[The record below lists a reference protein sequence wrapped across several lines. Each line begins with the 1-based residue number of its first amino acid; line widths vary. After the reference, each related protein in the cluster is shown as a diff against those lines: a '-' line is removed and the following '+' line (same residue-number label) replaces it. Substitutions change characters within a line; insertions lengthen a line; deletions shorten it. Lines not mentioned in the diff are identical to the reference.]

1 MSIFNVF
8 AARIA
13 RGAGHPLIFIGAC
26 LFLIAWVAL
35 GPTLDYSNDW
45 QLVMT
50 TVTSIIPFLMVFIIQ
65 NTQNRDSQ
73 AMHIKLDE
81 LLRAIEEANTDFC
94 DLEERGDAELKR
106 LHAKYIKMASEA
118 KDSIMARKKRI
129 ETKEKFDETKKKKAD
144 K

>member
-26 LFLIAWVAL
+26 LFLIVWVAL
-35 GPTLDYSNDW
+35 GPSLDYSNDW

-118 KDSIMARKKRI
+118 KESIMAREKLI
-129 ETKEKFDETKKKKAD
+129 GAKEKLSETKKKKAH

>member
-13 RGAGHPLIFIGAC
+13 HGAGHPLIFISSC
-26 LFLIAWVAL
+26 LFLVIWVAL
-35 GPTLDYSNDW
+35 GPSLNYSDNW

-65 NTQNRDSQ
+65 NTQNRDGK

-81 LLRAIEEANTDFC
+81 LLRAVEEANTDFC

-118 KDSIMARKKRI
+118 KESIMSREKLI
-129 ETKEKFDETKKKKAD
+129 ETKEKFDETKKKKS
-144 K
+144 KK

>member
-1 MSIFNVF
+1 MSVFNVF

-13 RGAGHPLIFIGAC
+13 RGAGHPLIFICAC
-26 LFLIAWVAL
+26 LFLVVWVAT
-35 GPTLDYSNDW
+35 GPFLNYSNNW

-106 LHAKYIKMASEA
+106 LHAKYIKMATEA
-118 KDSIMARKKRI
+118 KDSLLEREKLEKRRV
-129 ETKEKFDETKKKKAD
+129 
-144 K
+144 

>member
-1 MSIFNVF
+1 MSVFKFNIF
-8 AARIA
+8 AAGMA
-13 RGAGHPLIFIGAC
+13 RGAGHPFVFIGAC
-26 LFLIAWVAL
+26 IFLIVWVAT
-35 GPTLDYSNDW
+35 GPLLDYSSNW

-94 DLEERGDAELKR
+94 DLEERGDTELKR
-106 LHAKYIKMASEA
+106 LHAKYIKMAAEA
-118 KDSIMARKKRI
+118 KDSLLAREKLERRKK
-129 ETKEKFDETKKKKAD
+129 TKLREA
-144 K
+144 

>member
-26 LFLIAWVAL
+26 LFLIAWVTV
-35 GPTLDYSNDW
+35 GPSLNYSNNW

-50 TVTSIIPFLMVFIIQ
+50 TITSIIPFLMVFIIQ

-81 LLRAIEEANTDFC
+81 LLRAVEEANTDFC

-118 KDSIMARKKRI
+118 KESIMAREKLI
-129 ETKEKFDETKKKKAD
+129 ETKEKLEKTKKKKGS
-144 K
+144 